1 MHVLQLWVYTGL
13 AITALLHWR
22 RRKSSAAGWLAAAF
36 VVLAI
41 FFISDHVWWEESDEA
56 EGLLANVPIAL
67 LALFPYS
74 LYRFMASFI
83 RPVRW
88 LWLSAPVLTAAVALP
103 ALALPDSDGAQGW
116 VSLWVALLLIQWL
129 LLAGGVVVRLWR
141 AGDGQPSIARR
152 RMRTMSL
159 GAAGLVVAAV
169 VEGQFSGGG
178 VAALF
183 VQLIPL
189 IAAPMM
195 LAGFAP
201 PFPLRQWWRREE
213 DEQLRRVELSLVEAD
228 TASEVAD
235 TLLEHACTLLG
246 GLEARL
252 ETSDGE
258 LVASSGSVPEE
269 ERAEDARLDPRA
281 TSSVIRVDMRSH
293 RLTVFASP
301 FTPFFGEEEVAR
313 LHALTALADVALER
327 NILFDDQ
334 RFLAGIVE
342 SSTDAILT
350 ESLDGVI
357 TSWNHGAEEMYGYSA
372 TEAVGQPISIIVP
385 PDLDDVSS
393 ILSKVRADEPIRHY
407 ETKRRAKD
415 GRVLDVA
422 LTVSPIRD
430 RAGRPIGAST
440 IARDVTE
447 AARLQ
452 ETLRMAQIEADR
464 ANSFKTEFLSRIS
477 HELRTPLNA
486 ILGFAQLLEL
496 DDLSPDQR
504 DSTEQ
509 ITKGGQRLLA
519 LINDILDISRIE
531 SGSIGLSLEPVAVD
545 TVLSEAVA
553 LIKPLADERD
563 IRLRIE
569 TSDDADDRLY
579 VLADQQRLGQA
590 LLNLLSNAVKYNV
603 DRGTVSVTT
612 RAGRSG
618 RVRIGVA
625 DTGPGIA
632 EDKISMLFTPFHRL
646 GAEQTNVEGTG
657 LGLSLSRSLVQAMGG
672 SLEVETA
679 EGDGTTFWVDLQAAR
694 QEAVEPPPTASTA
707 DLPVGVSG
715 KVLYVEDNLSNLKL
729 IERLLEGRTEV
740 TLISAMTGT
749 LGVELAQQHLPDLI
763 LLDLHL
769 PDLQGDAVLARLRRD
784 PRTAAIPV
792 VILSADATMSQIER
806 LLAAGARDYLTKP
819 INIGGFLGLLDR
831 FMKRN
836 RPTSGFGGS
845 GDPMEP
851 AATRRGDNG

>member
-1 MHVLQLWVYTGL
+1 MHVLQLWVYSGL

-41 FFISDHVWWEESDEA
+41 FFISDHVWLEESDEG

-74 LYRFMASFI
+74 LYRFMSSFI

-103 ALALPDSDGAQGW
+103 ALALPNSDGAEGW

-129 LLAGGVVVRLWR
+129 LLAGAVVVRLWR
-141 AGDGQPSIARR
+141 AGTGQPSIARR

-169 VEGQFSGGG
+169 VEGEFSGGG
-178 VAALF
+178 VAALL
-183 VQLIPL
+183 VQLMPL

-213 DEQLRRVELSLVEAD
+213 DEELRRVELSLVEAD

-246 GLEARL
+246 GVGAML
-252 ETSDGE
+252 ETSDGA
-258 LVASSGSVPEE
+258 LVASSGSVSEG
-269 ERAEDARLDPRA
+269 ERAEDAELDPG
-281 TSSVIRVDMRSH
+281 TKSSVIRVDMRSH

-350 ESLDGVI
+350 KSLDGVI

-372 TEAVGQPISIIVP
+372 AEVVGQPISILVP

-393 ILSKVRADEPIRHY
+393 ILAKVRADEPIRHY

-430 RAGRPIGAST
+430 RGGRPIGAST

-447 AARLQ
+447 ATRLQ
-452 ETLRMAQIEADR
+452 ETLKMAQIEAER

-545 TVLSEAVA
+545 LVVREAVA
-553 LIKPLADERD
+553 LIKPLADERG

-569 TSDDADDRLY
+569 TSDDADRLH

-603 DRGTVSVTT
+603 DRGTVSVTA
-612 RAGRSG
+612 RADGSG
-618 RVRIGVA
+618 LVRIGVA

-632 EDKISMLFTPFHRL
+632 EDKISLLFTPFHRL

-672 SLEVETA
+672 SLEVETT
-679 EGDGTTFWVDLQAAR
+679 EGDGTTFWVELQAAR
-694 QEAVEPPPTASTA
+694 QETPGPPPTSLTA

-715 KVLYVEDNLSNLKL
+715 KVLYIEDNLSNLKL

-792 VILSADATMSQIER
+792 VILSADATATQIQR

-819 INIGGFLGLLDR
+819 INVGGFLGLLDR
-831 FMKRN
+831 FLERN
-836 RPTSGFGGS
+836 QRPTGQERS
-845 GDPMEP
+845 GDPMES
-851 AATRRGDNG
+851 AAIRRGDDG